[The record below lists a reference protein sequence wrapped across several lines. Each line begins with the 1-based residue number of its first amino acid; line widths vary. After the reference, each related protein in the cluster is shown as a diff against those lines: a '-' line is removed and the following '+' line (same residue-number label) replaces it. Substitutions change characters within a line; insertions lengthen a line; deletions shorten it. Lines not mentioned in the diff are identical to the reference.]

1 MKALT
6 EKLIL
11 HRKAVL
17 LIGIFIT
24 LLWASQLIYLRI
36 DGSFSSVLPE
46 TDPDFL
52 FNQAVEEEF
61 GSADELIVLI
71 RNKSGIFTRETI
83 ELIETFSIALAEIK
97 AVDGSKIVNILT
109 ISGFSSPGK
118 DSWDSTLQELSE
130 FMKTDPLAA
139 GTLISD
145 DETTSLIM
153 APISGE
159 IALSDKALQ
168 TLVDQAYQLQLDYQ
182 ARYPDIEIIITGH
195 PVVNAEIMAKMA
207 NDLYVLFP
215 LAVLAVAAMLLL
227 ILRSVRGMLIPL
239 LITVMAVIWTFGL
252 KGLLRSPLT
261 ITETVIPVILI
272 SISCADGIH
281 IVSEAFH
288 FMHHGLNSR
297 DAIIRTIDELWK
309 PVVLTSLTTALGFG
323 SFIFS
328 SGTSLRNMGLF
339 LAFGVISA
347 MVFSL
352 FFIPVLFSWYK
363 PLKHHKDRTHYSR
376 QYKLLRRIE
385 KITKFFLKHRIA
397 VISIAAI
404 LLAFSVGGIMNINTD
419 TDEIRYF
426 KEDNP
431 VRQTAELIERDMG
444 GLSVLQIVLEGEKDS
459 FRNMQLLKEMA
470 AVEKVIKARP
480 EVSTTVSLADSVSYL
495 FYTMRGRNIEYFTIP
510 DNRIFVER
518 LLTMLS
524 SGDDSRSEMIST
536 YVNDDFSKT
545 RILIRLNDSN
555 TSVMETLLKDIDDDL
570 DVFREQGIAVGF
582 AGDYVRL
589 TNGRIIV
596 ESQVLSLTITLGIIL
611 LVLTIIYRSF
621 LSGMFVA
628 LPVMIAVLLN
638 FSVMWL
644 FKVSLNPA
652 TAIISA
658 VGLGVGIDYS
668 IHIFSRFKLIHEHG
682 NNLHS
687 SLINA
692 VAESARGILSNA
704 MSVGIGFLILLFSAY
719 SIINDMGWIIA
730 LTMLTTSLA
739 SLILLPCLLSL
750 VKEKKGLS
758 ISHKKY
764 R

>member
-83 ELIETFSIALAEIK
+83 ELIETFSIDLAEIK